1 MTDACYA
8 YARWGALAQ
17 VRRLTERYP
26 SLIPVEATA
35 PEYKALP
42 VKGTLA
48 AIDQADL
55 LAFVTALQI
64 DVYKRQVR
72 GWMNYYGRY
81 SRSECIRVL
90 RYINQKLAKWAR
102 KKYKPLRKRDRQS
115 EHYLG
120 RLARR
125 RPDLLALWALG
136 VKPPVEKART

>member
-1 MTDACYA
+1 MGASRCLAVRLDALRDYLGPSSSRNRFTDSIVPSRSSSSSACP
-8 YARWGALAQ
+8 
-17 VRRLTERYP
+17 TH
-26 SLIPVEATA
+26 
-35 PEYKALP
+35 
-42 VKGTLA
+42 GTISVSYTHL
-48 AIDQADL
+48 
-55 LAFVTALQI
+55 
-64 DVYKRQVR
+64 DVYKRQ
-72 GWMNYYGRY
+72 
-81 SRSECIRVL
+81 ECIRVL